1 MTSPLALVSVVLA
14 AMGVLM
20 AAVLVARRLVLAIG
34 EKRRRRLEDVL
45 QPVALDVIDGEVDP
59 EAGFSRRGSR
69 ALAIIVAR
77 YSRRLA
83 GDARANVATFF
94 EEGGDVDHEVRNLR
108 ARRAWRRAAAAF
120 VLGDMA
126 SPRAAPAL
134 LAALDDRHRDVR
146 SAAARSLGLLGAS
159 EAVPRLIG
167 CLVTRSIPTGVGG
180 FALLTLGS
188 DARGELRVLVAHED
202 AAVRSTAAE
211 LLGYVGSAADAP
223 LLIGML
229 RDLSS
234 EVRCVSA
241 RSLGRVGA
249 ESAAVALRTLL
260 DDRVP
265 DVRAAAAEA
274 LGAIDDIDATK
285 PLVRQAESDLFEPAR
300 AAARALA
307 ALDPAE
313 AVAQGQ
319 VPGAGPHLL
328 SAAALAELHR

>member
-20 AAVLVARRLVLAIG
+20 VAVLVARRVVLAVG
-34 EKRRRRLEDVL
+34 EARRRRLEGVL

-59 EAGFSRRGSR
+59 AARFSRREAQ
-69 ALAIIVAR
+69 ALAVIVAR

-83 GDARANVATFF
+83 GSARANVAAFF
-94 EEGGDVDHEVRNLR
+94 EAGGDVDHQIRNLH
-108 ARRAWRRAAAAF
+108 AYRAWRRASAAY

-126 SPRAAPAL
+126 STRASPAL

-159 EAVPRLIG
+159 EAVPRLID
-167 CLVTRSIPTGVGG
+167 CLVNRSIPTGVGG

-188 DARGELRVLVAHED
+188 DARGELRALVTHED
-202 AAVRSTAAE
+202 SAVRSTAAE

-234 EVRCVSA
+234 EVRSVSA

-249 ESAAVALRTLL
+249 ESAAVALRVLL
-260 DDRVP
+260 DDRMP
-265 DVRAAAAEA
+265 DVRVAAAEA

-285 PLVRQAESDLFEPAR
+285 LLVRQAESDLFEPAR

-307 ALDPAE
+307 TIDPAE
-313 AVAQGQ
+313 AIAQGQ

-328 SAAALAELHR
+328 NASALAELHR